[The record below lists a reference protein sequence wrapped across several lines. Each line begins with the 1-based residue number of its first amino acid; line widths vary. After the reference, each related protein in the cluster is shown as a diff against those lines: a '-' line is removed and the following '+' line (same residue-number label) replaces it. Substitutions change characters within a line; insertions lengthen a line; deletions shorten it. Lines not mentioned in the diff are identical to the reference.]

1 MAAWL
6 MCRRKRTR
14 LLHKETKLQPEFMCE
29 QHSLPEI
36 LGGHRSSIKLH
47 APRNYG
53 LNIHAHE
60 RGSSCRMNSA
70 RHCYKSS
77 LQSLQI
83 IFTSNCYRKLRKLH
97 NVGCKRKSLLWSGS
111 GSSVWTSRPRHK
123 WTWSGLGTS
132 SASFLA
138 SRWKQNLLLAVKGTV
153 HAILTHG
160 LSLWL

>member
-14 LLHKETKLQPEFMCE
+14 LTKVLHKETKLQPEFMCE

-60 RGSSCRMNSA
+60 RGSGCQMNSA

-83 IFTSNCYRKLRKLH
+83 IFASNCCRKLRKLH
-97 NVGCKRKSLLWSGS
+97 NVRCKRKSLLWSGS
-111 GSSVWTSRPRHK
+111 GSSILDQSTSPQMDLK
-123 WTWSGLGTS
+123 WTRHILGIV
-132 SASFLA
+132 
-138 SRWKQNLLLAVKGTV
+138 SRFSLKTKPTV
-153 HAILTHG
+153 G
-160 LSLWL
+160 R

>member
-6 MCRRKRTR
+6 MCRRRRTR
-14 LLHKETKLQPEFMCE
+14 LTKVLHKETKLQPEFMCE

-60 RGSSCRMNSA
+60 RGSGCRMNSA

-77 LQSLQI
+77 LQSSQI
-83 IFTSNCYRKLRKLH
+83 IFASNCCRKLRKLH
-97 NVGCKRKSLLWSGS
+97 NVRCKRKSLLWSGS
-111 GSSVWTSRPRHK
+111 GSSVWTVDLATNGLEVDSAHPRHRFSLLVENK
-123 WTWSGLGTS
+123 TY
-132 SASFLA
+132 
-138 SRWKQNLLLAVKGTV
+138 RWPLKGRYTPF
-153 HAILTHG
+153 
-160 LSLWL
+160 